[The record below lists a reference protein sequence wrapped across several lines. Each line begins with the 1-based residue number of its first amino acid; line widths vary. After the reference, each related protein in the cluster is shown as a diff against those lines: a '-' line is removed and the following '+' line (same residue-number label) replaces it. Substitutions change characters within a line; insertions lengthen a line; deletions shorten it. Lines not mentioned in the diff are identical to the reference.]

1 MALINLVLIWL
12 MSFLRYLFQGLYF
25 LIFLSLI
32 FSCNFADDN
41 ALFFCRHNLS
51 VILKILEYAI
61 KIFLI
66 WFNLNSLK
74 ANPWKFSIY
83 YYLLSLGPQ
92 YCFIIG
98 TINVKESDHVQ
109 LLGIAIDKYLSFKK
123 HIENLCSNGNYKL
136 YAVRHIRKYLT
147 AEKAKLLGKVF
158 IDRQFKYAS
167 LIWMFCQKTI
177 YFQIEKIHHK
187 TLRIIH
193 QANASYH
200 DLLERNGST
209 SIHQQIFQFS
219 LKEIYKSTVATEPKF
234 IWDFFLEKKVLYSLR
249 KGVVL
254 LFSPARSVTY
264 GKNSHIS

>member
-1 MALINLVLIWL
+1 M
-12 MSFLRYLFQGLYF
+12 
-25 LIFLSLI
+25 
-32 FSCNFADDN
+32 
-41 ALFFCRHNLS
+41 
-51 VILKILEYAI
+51 
-61 KIFLI
+61 

-234 IWDFFLEKKVLYSLR
+234 IWDFFLEKEVLCSLR

-254 LFSPARSVTY
+254 LFSPARSATY
-264 GKNSHIS
+264 GKNSAHFVTY